1 MLLENTIIGRKS
13 RYLRLKFGHLAAVLV
28 VLLVLLI
35 PLPLIVAYR
44 SRLGNERKNYLEL
57 WNEGNYQ
64 ETYERS
70 LSALEKKPMD
80 YFLLTLHGFSA
91 FQIGISQINNFD
103 TLNYIDESIW
113 SLRKALLVDKRD
125 KDSRIYYVLG
135 KAYYY
140 KGVDFADLS
149 VNYLEKAREAGID
162 ASDIHEYLGM
172 AYASIRDY
180 HGSVASFTEAL
191 NVQQPSDTL
200 LISIARS
207 YIAMDEMESAKAYL
221 IRCIDISRDS
231 RTILTARL
239 HLAEI
244 LGNEG
249 DAEQAEAQYMAILSE
264 SGENAEA
271 HFRLG
276 LLYSEKGDTTR
287 ARAEWRR
294 AVRID
299 PAHNNARARLNM

>member
-1 MLLENTIIGRKS
+1 MIPENVIIGRKS
-13 RYLRLKFGHLAAVLV
+13 RYIRLKFGHLTAMLV

-35 PLPLIVAYR
+35 PLPLLIAYR
-44 SRLGNERKNYLEL
+44 SRLSNERKSYLEL
-57 WNEGNYQ
+57 WQEGNYQ

-70 LSALEKKPMD
+70 LSALEKKPLD

-103 TLNYIDESIW
+103 TLNYIDECIW

-140 KGVDFADLS
+140 KGANFADLS
-149 VNYLEKAREAGID
+149 VSYLEKAGEAGID
-162 ASDIHEYLGM
+162 ASDIYEYLGM

-180 HGSVASFTEAL
+180 HNSVASFSQAL
-191 NVQQPSDTL
+191 NTQQPSDTL

-207 YIAMDEMESAKAYL
+207 YIAMGEMEPAKAYL
-221 IRCIDISRDS
+221 LRCIDISRDS
-231 RTILTARL
+231 KTILTARL

-249 DAEQAEAQYMAILSE
+249 DAGQAEAQYMAILNE

-299 PAHNNARARLNM
+299 PAHANARARLNM